1 MCKSI
6 MDKAIE
12 KADSTMINGIGGPFG
27 AAIIDKNNN
36 IYVASN
42 SVLESHDPSAH
53 AEINAIR
60 KASKALKS
68 HDLSDCTL
76 YTTCYP
82 CPMCMSAAIW
92 ANIDKIIYG
101 CTAEDATDIG
111 FRDDFI
117 YNFIQNNCKNDKVI
131 KIHQEDREKTLALF
145 KKYKKLKNYTIY

>member
-1 MCKSI
+1 MDKSI

-12 KADSTMINGIGGPFG
+12 QADNTMSQGIGGPFG
-27 AAIIDKNNN
+27 AAIVDKNNN
-36 IYVASN
+36 VYVASN
-42 SVLESHDPSAH
+42 SVLDSHDATAH

-60 KASKALKS
+60 KASKALNT
-68 HDLSDCTL
+68 HDLSGCTL

-101 CTAEDATDIG
+101 CTAQDAAEIG

-117 YNFIQNNCKNDKVI
+117 YSFIQNNCNDD
-131 KIHQEDREKTLALF
+131 KIVKIEQQDRKKTLALF
-145 KKYKKLKNYTIY
+145 KKYKENLNIIY

>member
-6 MDKAIE
+6 MEMAIE
-12 KADSTMINGIGGPFG
+12 QADETMSKGIGGPFG

-42 SVLESHDPSAH
+42 SVLDSHDATAH
-53 AEINAIR
+53 AEVNAIR
-60 KASKALKS
+60 KASKALGT
-68 HDLSDCTL
+68 HDLSGCVL

-101 CTAEDATDIG
+101 CTPVDAAEIG

-117 YNFIQNNCKNDKVI
+117 YNFIQNNCNDENIIEI
-131 KIHQEDREKTLALF
+131 KQQDREKTLALF
-145 KKYKKLKNYTIY
+145 KKYKEKEHTLY

>member
-6 MDKAIE
+6 MEKAIE
-12 KADSTMINGIGGPFG
+12 QADKTMSQGIGGPFG
-27 AAIIDKNNN
+27 AAIVDKDNN

-42 SVLESHDPSAH
+42 SVLDSHDATAH
-53 AEINAIR
+53 AEVNAIR
-60 KASKALKS
+60 KASKALNT
-68 HDLSDCTL
+68 HDLSGCVL

-101 CTAEDATDIG
+101 CSAKDAAEIG

-117 YNFIQNNCKNDKVI
+117 YDFIQNNCDNENIVELK
-131 KIHQEDREKTLALF
+131 QQDREKTLALF
-145 KKYKKLKNYTIY
+145 KKYKEKLNIIY